1 MPSLYGAECM
11 GGMWSS
17 LLLLLE
23 PDFCS
28 QFFRSGSWV
37 WGGWSFCIIWSRIC
51 FNCSLHAVILSPTEL
66 LGIFEKF
73 AQEKALKQRVPGPG
87 LSQKDPERERITC
100 APVLSGASPHR
111 WSCHLPHGAW
121 SYQEAPSDPGEAAAA
136 RPGPS
141 LCCRAGV
148 ASRFLVVSPVP
159 GARYGFNSA
168 QSLSRVR
175 LPATPWTAAR
185 QASLSITNSHSLL
198 KLMSVESGMPSN
210 HLTLC
215 RPLLLPPS
223 IFPIISSF
231 M

>member
-1 MPSLYGAECM
+1 MSEAWAPSLCGAELM
-11 GGMWSS
+11 GAMWGS

-23 PDFCS
+23 P
-28 QFFRSGSWV
+28 GWV
-37 WGGWSFCIIWSRIC
+37 WGGGLFASYLYVVPQSVFVFLRSLPRRKH
-51 FNCSLHAVILSPTEL
+51 CSKGS
-66 LGIFEKF
+66 
-73 AQEKALKQRVPGPG
+73 RVPAC
-87 LSQKDPERERITC
+87 LRRTPERERITC
-100 APVLSGASPHR
+100 ACVLSGASPHR
-111 WSCHLPHGAW
+111 WSCHLPRGAW
-121 SYQEAPSDPGEAAAA
+121 SYQEAPSDPGEAAAG

-159 GARYGFNSA
+159 GARYGFNSV
-168 QSLSRVR
+168 QLLGPVR

-185 QASLSITNSHSLL
+185 QASLSITTSHSLL

-210 HLTLC
+210 HRTLC

-223 IFPIISSF
+223 IFPSISSF